1 MDAAKLTALVQ
12 NVQGSDGGVDW
23 DAVGAPAAA
32 VYQSHSGSIVT
43 LEDVNAAHGELAAS
57 QAAMTKLSVEEK
69 DASEGKEAAKSKDA
83 RLTFLY
89 RARLG

>member
-1 MDAAKLTALVQ
+1 MQ

-23 DAVGAPAAA
+23 DAVGALAAA
-32 VYQSHSGSIVT
+32 VYQSHSGSIVET
-43 LEDVNAAHGELAAS
+43 LEDVKAAHGELAAS